1 MAVAAGDLKWLL
13 SGASGNSDPNASLG
27 GGESASEVVFS
38 PTMNNLFDN
47 VDPAEASSGATE
59 YRCIYLQNDHAT
71 DTIIGVKVWINSQ
84 TPSSSSSIEIGLD
97 PVGKNGTATG
107 PISPSS
113 SAPAGVSF
121 SAPSSQGSGLAV
133 GTLNAQDTYAVW
145 IKRVISAL
153 APAAANDPFT
163 LSVSGTPS

>member
-1 MAVAAGDLKWLL
+1 MAVAVTDMKWLL
-13 SGASGNSDPNASLG
+13 SGSSGNTDPNASLG

-38 PTMNNLFDN
+38 PTMDNIFDN
-47 VDPAEASSGATE
+47 VDPAEAGAGATE

-71 DTIIGVKVWINSQ
+71 DTITGVKAWISSN
-84 TPSSSSSIEIGLD
+84 TPSGSTTIAIGLD
-97 PVGKNGTATG
+97 PAGKNATAFG

-113 SAPAGVSF
+113 SAPTGVVF
-121 SAPSSQGSGLAV
+121 STPTTQGTGLAI

-145 IKRVISAL
+145 IRRTVTAL